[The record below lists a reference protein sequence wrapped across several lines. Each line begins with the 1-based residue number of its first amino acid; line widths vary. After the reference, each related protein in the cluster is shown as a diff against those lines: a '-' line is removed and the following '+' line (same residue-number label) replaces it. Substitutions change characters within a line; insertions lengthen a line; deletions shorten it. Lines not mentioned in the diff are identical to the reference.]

1 MSGGSD
7 AGGPRRGR
15 RRREADPHAEEAAR
29 RFDAGTSGSI
39 ESAIDATASRHPE
52 APRPTANHV
61 RRHLRGLA
69 EERLGREG
77 YLQWQAEVLR
87 RGLEVMEGLEGE
99 RVTLAGRAAQGLLD
113 GDPSLH
119 LRVETN
125 RSIGELAA
133 VLVERGFPEPEF
145 DSMKCMVGRL
155 DRLCFDDD
163 GVEVSLVRCPPAQVS
178 PGRRDLVTGEP
189 VAMLDE
195 EGLRRAVDHLE
206 RGEDPF

>member
-1 MSGGSD
+1 MSRASD
-7 AGGPRRGR
+7 GGGPRRGR
-15 RRREADPHAEEAAR
+15 RRREADPHAGDAAR
-29 RFDAGTSGSI
+29 RFDAGTAGSI
-39 ESAIDATASRHPE
+39 ESAIDSTASRHPD

-77 YLQWQAEVLR
+77 YLRWQADVLR
-87 RGLEVMEGLEGE
+87 GAIEVMEALAGE

-125 RSIGELAA
+125 RSIGDLAA
-133 VLVERGFPEPEF
+133 TLVGFGFPEPEF
-145 DSMKCMVGRL
+145 DSMTCTVGRL
-155 DRLCFDDD
+155 DRLRFEDE
-163 GVEVSLVRCPPAQVS
+163 GIEVSIVRCPPSQVA
-178 PGRRDLVTGEP
+178 PGRRDLVTGKP
-189 VAMLDE
+189 VATLDE
-195 EGLRRAVDHLE
+195 AALRRAIDRLE

>member
-1 MSGGSD
+1 MSRARDGGGS
-7 AGGPRRGR
+7 RRGR

-39 ESAIDATASRHPE
+39 ESAIESTAARHPD

-87 RGLEVMEGLEGE
+87 RALEVMEGLAGE
-99 RVTLAGRAAQGLLD
+99 RVVLAGRAAQGLLD
-113 GDPSLH
+113 GDPSLS
-119 LRVETN
+119 LRVETA
-125 RSIGELAA
+125 RPIGELAE
-133 VLVERGFPEPEF
+133 VLVGFGFPEPEF
-145 DSMKCMVGRL
+145 DSMKCQVGRL
-155 DRLCFDDD
+155 DRLRFHDE
-163 GVEVSLVRCPPAQVS
+163 GVEVTLVRCPPAQVS

-189 VAMLDE
+189 VATLDE
-195 EGLRRAVDHLE
+195 ASLRRVIDCLE
-206 RGEDPF
+206 RGQDPF